1 MLYTRTATAFTQQTE
16 EKLLTI
22 YNTNIMSTR
31 AQVRFA
37 TREEG
42 VTFSSHPDK
51 IHAQFYVHSDG
62 YPEGLGLD
70 IAMSILKN
78 NPTSDWEI
86 EQVQTLHGDL
96 EYIYYI
102 WSDYDKETWISIFK
116 DNSFPGYSED
126 GELLS
131 SKLDECIFVGLPNKL
146 ITKYGS
152 QLDESY
158 YKLNTNNDG

>member
-1 MLYTRTATAFTQQTE
+1 
-16 EKLLTI
+16 
-22 YNTNIMSTR
+22 MSTR

-37 TREEG
+37 TREDG

-51 IHAQFYVHSDG
+51 INAQFYVHSDG

-78 NPTSDWEI
+78 KPVSGWEI
-86 EQVQTLHGDL
+86 EHVQTLHGDL
-96 EYIYYI
+96 EYIYYV

-146 ITKYGS
+146 ITTYGS

-158 YKLNTNNDG
+158 YKLNTNDDG

>member
-1 MLYTRTATAFTQQTE
+1 MG
-16 EKLLTI
+16 
-22 YNTNIMSTR
+22 TR

-37 TREEG
+37 TREDG
-42 VTFSSHPDK
+42 VSFSEHPEK

-70 IAMSILKN
+70 IAEMIDSCKHVGG
-78 NPTSDWEI
+78 WEI
-86 EQVQTLHGDL
+86 EELATKHGDL

-102 WSDYDKETWISIFK
+102 WQAYDKDTWVSIFECHPFS
-116 DNSFPGYSED
+116 NQIS
-126 GELLS
+126 
-131 SKLDECIFVGLPNKL
+131 ECIFVGKPEKL
-146 ITKYGS
+146 ITTYGS

>member
-1 MLYTRTATAFTQQTE
+1 
-16 EKLLTI
+16 
-22 YNTNIMSTR
+22 MSTR

-37 TREEG
+37 TREDG
-42 VTFSSHPDK
+42 VSFSEHPDK
-51 IHAQFYVHSDG
+51 IHAQFYVHHDG

-78 NPTSDWEI
+78 DPISNWEI
-86 EQVQTLHGDL
+86 EHVQTLHGDL
-96 EYIYYI
+96 EYIYYV

-146 ITKYGS
+146 ITTYGS